1 MQIRPERACHIIT
14 ACCVLFNLSKD
25 LKEPD
30 MLEVDE
36 EPLDIGADD
45 VEEPRAIGDVAAIAV
60 RAEIIRSLAM

>member
-1 MQIRPERACHIIT
+1 
-14 ACCVLFNLSKD
+14 
-25 LKEPD
+25 